1 MIKLTADDIFDG
13 RRFLGPDRVIVLDE
27 DGTVSAVVPYS
38 WAGDDVRRIEGI
50 LCPGFVN
57 THCHLELSHMQ
68 GTIPQGTGLPR
79 FLTTVMEQRQPSAL
93 EVLEEA
99 MTRAATAMQ
108 QEGIVAVGDICNTTA
123 SIPLKINSSLYW
135 HSFVE
140 CMGFT
145 DASAPQR
152 LEHALTVWA
161 KFKGYQLPGSLVP
174 HAPYSV
180 SATLFRLIAGME
192 NNTPLCIHNQE
203 TAAENELYLHKTGPF
218 LDFYRHFNIPA
229 EGFQPSGQSSLQS
242 FLPYFSD
249 AESMLLV
256 HNTFTTATD
265 IRFAESAVPQVY
277 WCLCPNANLYIE
289 GILPDVP
296 ALLQAGAGITLG
308 TDSLASN
315 HQLSIWAEVQ
325 TIRSRFPD
333 IPLETVLQWA
343 TLNGAAALGIDG
355 TYGSLEKGKRPGLV
369 QIVNNSAT
377 IFTT

>member
-13 RRFLGPDRVIVLDE
+13 TRFLGPDRVVVLDN
-27 DGTVSAVVPYS
+27 DGTISAVVPYS
-38 WAGDDVRRIEGI
+38 WAGDDVRRVAGI

-68 GTIPQGTGLPR
+68 GVIPEGTGLPR
-79 FLTTVMEQRQPSAL
+79 FLTAVMEQRQPSAL

-99 MTRAATAMQ
+99 MARAAAAMQ

-123 SIPLKINSSLYW
+123 TIPLKINSSLYW

-145 DASAPQR
+145 DTTAPQR
-152 LEHALTVWA
+152 LEHALAVWA

-203 TAAENELYLHKTGPF
+203 TAAENELYLHKTGAF
-218 LDFYRHFNIPA
+218 LDFYQHFNIAA
-229 EGFQPSGQSSLQS
+229 ESFEATGRSSLQS
-242 FLPYFSD
+242 FLPYFSE
-249 AESMLLV
+249 AGSMLLV
-256 HNTFTTATD
+256 HNTYTSETD
-265 IRFAESAVPQVY
+265 MRFAESAAPQVH
-277 WCLCPNANLYIE
+277 WCLCPNANRYIE
-289 GILPDVP
+289 QTLPDVP
-296 ALLQAGAGITLG
+296 ALLRSCASITLG

-315 HQLSIWAEVQ
+315 HRLSVWAEVQ
-325 TIRSRFPD
+325 TVCHRFPD

-343 TLNGAAALGIDG
+343 TLNGARALGIDEV
-355 TYGSLEKGKRPGLV
+355 YGSLEKGKKPGLV
-369 QIVNNSAT
+369 QIVNNTAT